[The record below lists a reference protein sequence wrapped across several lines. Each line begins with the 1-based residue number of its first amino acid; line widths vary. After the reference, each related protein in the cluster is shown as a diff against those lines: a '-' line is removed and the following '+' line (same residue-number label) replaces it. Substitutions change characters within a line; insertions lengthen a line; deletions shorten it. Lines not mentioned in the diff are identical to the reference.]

1 MTKRSGGIEKYNRW
15 VTFYTATVTA
25 DSYGGQSVSWAQG
38 ARRRARVRMLYGQE
52 IYLSKA
58 DQEVAS
64 KRLEIAIRKGSDVTP
79 APSTMRLKL
88 DATSRYLDIESS
100 DETVQRNEYVM
111 ICKEVAQ

>member
-1 MTKRSGGIEKYNRW
+1 M
-15 VTFYTATVTA
+15 TFYTSTVTA
-25 DSYGGQSVSWAQG
+25 DSYGGQTVTWTLG
-38 ARRRARVRMLYGQE
+38 VRRRAKVRMLYGQE

-64 KRLEIAIRKGSDVTP
+64 KRLEITIRKGSDVTP
-79 APSTMRLKL
+79 APATQRLKL

-100 DETVQRNEYVM
+100 EENVQRTEYVM

>member
-1 MTKRSGGIEKYNRW
+1 MKRSGGIEKYNRW
-15 VTFYTATVTA
+15 VTFYTSSVTA
-25 DSYGGQSVSWAQG
+25 DSYGGQTVTWTLG
-38 ARRRARVRMLYGQE
+38 VRRRAKVRLLYGQE

-64 KRLEIAIRKGSDVTP
+64 KRLEITIRKGSDVTP
-79 APSTMRLKL
+79 APVTQRLKL

-100 DETVQRNEYVM
+100 EENVQRTEYVM